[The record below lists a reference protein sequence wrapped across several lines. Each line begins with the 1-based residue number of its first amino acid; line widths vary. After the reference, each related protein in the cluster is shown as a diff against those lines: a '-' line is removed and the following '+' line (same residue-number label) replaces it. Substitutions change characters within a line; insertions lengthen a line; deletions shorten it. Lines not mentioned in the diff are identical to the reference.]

1 MLQALRKKGIVTG
14 VITNGPSYLQNHKMD
29 ESGLRPYLDLVVV
42 SGDVG
47 VHKPDPALFLYA
59 CDKVQLPPA
68 DCMYVG
74 DHPVNDIAGALSAG
88 MQAVRMNWGWFKDQD
103 LRGCAGDREGQR
115 CAAICVTP
123 IASTICRNR

>member
-1 MLQALRKKGIVTG
+1 MVQGLIALWHWTDAPAAEALAEHYDRTFGDCCVIFPDAVPMLQALRKKGIVTG

-59 CDKVQLPPA
+59 CDKVQLLRRTV
-68 DCMYVG
+68 CM
-74 DHPVNDIAGALSAG
+74 
-88 MQAVRMNWGWFKDQD
+88 
-103 LRGCAGDREGQR
+103 
-115 CAAICVTP
+115 
-123 IASTICRNR
+123 

>member
-1 MLQALRKKGIVTG
+1 
-14 VITNGPSYLQNHKMD
+14 MD
-29 ESGLRPYLDLVVV
+29 ESGLRPYLDLVIV

-59 CDKVQLPPA
+59 CDKVQLPPV

-103 LRGCAGDREGQR
+103 LRAGCAGDREGQR
-115 CAAICVTP
+115 CAAICVMP
-123 IASTICRNR
+123 IASAICRNKRKNAARCASFA

>member
-29 ESGLRPYLDLVVV
+29 ESGLRPYLDLVIV

-59 CDKVQLPPA
+59 CDKVQLLPA

-103 LRGCAGDREGQR
+103 LRADVPVIGKVSDVLQY
-115 CAAICVTP
+115 V
-123 IASTICRNR
+123 

>member
-1 MLQALRKKGIVTG
+1 M
-14 VITNGPSYLQNHKMD
+14 
-29 ESGLRPYLDLVVV
+29 VV

-103 LRGCAGDREGQR
+103 LRADVPVIGKVSDVLQY
-115 CAAICVTP
+115 V
-123 IASTICRNR
+123 